1 VKRHASKLRA
11 SELGIGSWTIVIV
24 LLALLAGAVSFAY
37 YGWTYETGEAMPVSL
52 YIPMTLGIVFSLIV
66 GIGLMALM
74 FYSSRK
80 GYDEPPQNPDKDA
93 GDR

>member
-1 VKRHASKLRA
+1 
-11 SELGIGSWTIVIV
+11 LGIGSWTIVIV

-52 YIPMTLGIVFSLIV
+52 YIPMALGIVFSLLV

-80 GYDEPPQNPDKDA
+80 GYDEPPQNLDSDS